1 MSQVKNT
8 EERFWEGVCQ
18 LGSLILFNL
27 LGRYVAL
34 DPFKGHLGC
43 QMQHRPAS
51 TFEAAPRL
59 YNEKTKKAEY
69 AFFEG
74 TSLKFLQ
81 TTAKMLEKERFEKQD
96 YVFKE
101 GEMGFSMYFIC
112 SGSIVISK
120 GSDISDVEILSR
132 GNHCGDSA
140 VFGFSRRSTS
150 AIAREHTECLV
161 LKNRVFQAIL
171 ERFPEEKEYFAKRAD
186 HKKKE
191 LRSVGRMQQRR
202 TGRNFR
208 PKRAWGGSHESS
220 SDSDRDAA
228 DDPAPVLPS
237 EDAAPLPDTEIPGA
251 YPELKKMNILDLQ
264 KPPRHGPEQLVPPA
278 PAKLPEDR
286 HFQARMGKE
295 LATVGRTAFLRKMA
309 VAEALKEEM
318 APFGS
323 NSLRPQGAGAWKV
336 DKKTIEE
343 EKGER
348 NASKERAS
356 SKSPRPPAV
365 KKALEEDDFD
375 LNFDLNNIDL
385 NAIDPW
391 RRAVSA

>member
-191 LRSVGRMQQRR
+191 LRASPLHAAKEVDILG
-202 TGRNFR
+202 
-208 PKRAWGGSHESS
+208 KAWGVKNCPCLTNGLAENA
-220 SDSDRDAA
+220 R
-228 DDPAPVLPS
+228 
-237 EDAAPLPDTEIPGA
+237 GRQG
-251 YPELKKMNILDLQ
+251 LDLSFSIA
-264 KPPRHGPEQLVPPA
+264 LVYTVS
-278 PAKLPEDR
+278 L
-286 HFQARMGKE
+286 
-295 LATVGRTAFLRKMA
+295 LASV
-309 VAEALKEEM
+309 
-318 APFGS
+318 FG
-323 NSLRPQGAGAWKV
+323 
-336 DKKTIEE
+336 
-343 EKGER
+343 
-348 NASKERAS
+348 
-356 SKSPRPPAV
+356 
-365 KKALEEDDFD
+365 
-375 LNFDLNNIDL
+375 
-385 NAIDPW
+385 
-391 RRAVSA
+391 